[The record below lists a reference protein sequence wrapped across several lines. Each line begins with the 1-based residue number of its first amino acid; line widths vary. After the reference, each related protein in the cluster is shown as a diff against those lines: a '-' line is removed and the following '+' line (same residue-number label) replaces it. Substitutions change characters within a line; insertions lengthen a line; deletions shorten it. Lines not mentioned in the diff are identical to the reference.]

1 MGLVNYSESESSG
14 SESEAAPKKAPPQKA
29 PGTKKPFQK
38 VVDRSNPG
46 KIVVNLPQAASSS
59 NHNAGADEAQS
70 SDGPPAKRARTSGA
84 GGGRFSGF
92 NSFLPAPKNA
102 RNAAVSK
109 PATSA
114 SSTPG
119 QSRPVVTLKTSAEP
133 GFSRE
138 IEESRTDGNT
148 ADGIETPAA
157 AGGSLPPPKRP
168 AEPSIP
174 QGQKPA
180 DEVKLVGKPLMFKPL
195 SVSRKPNKK
204 KTVAVAAPAASTL
217 PTSDDAERPQPNG
230 SAGSQVAPASA
241 PQKVSLFSLH
251 AEEPVFSTDA
261 PKSSGAYEPLFATP
275 ETSNE
280 DYYAQFAGDAYAGPS
295 ATTAPHASST
305 AGQSLD
311 SIADDLNLSAA
322 ARRELFGRGLA
333 AAQTATSVK
342 NFNMDD
348 EYRHNEE
355 LRAAGEQQTH
365 NPVRSIQGGG
375 KHSLR
380 QLVQNVHNQREALED
395 SFARGKS
402 NRKEA
407 SSKYGW

>member
-1 MGLVNYSESESSG
+1 MGLVSYSESESSS
-14 SESEAAPKKAPPQKA
+14 SESEAPKKAAPAQKA
-29 PGTKKPFQK
+29 LPGAKKPFQK

-46 KIVVNLPQAASSS
+46 KIVVNLPTAAAAANDAQPS
-59 NHNAGADEAQS
+59 DE
-70 SDGPPAKRARTSGA
+70 PPAKRARTGGAGA

-102 RNAAVSK
+102 RNATASK
-109 PATSA
+109 PAPSA
-114 SSTPG
+114 PG
-119 QSRPVVTLKTSAEP
+119 RPRPAVNLKTSAEP
-133 GFSRE
+133 GFSRDQ
-138 IEESRTDGNT
+138 EEPHTDGH
-148 ADGIETPAA
+148 ADGDHERPA
-157 AGGSLPPPKRP
+157 AGGLSLPPPKRA

-174 QGQKPA
+174 QEQKSA

-204 KTVAVAAPAASTL
+204 KKIAAAIPAASAPPTSNAAAQRPTNGVEEPQPAAAPAM
-217 PTSDDAERPQPNG
+217 PPK
-230 SAGSQVAPASA
+230 
-241 PQKVSLFSLH
+241 KVSLFSLH
-251 AEEPVFSTDA
+251 TEEASAPTDTTR
-261 PKSSGAYEPLFATP
+261 SNGAYEPMFATADA
-275 ETSNE
+275 SADDD
-280 DYYAQFAGDAYAGPS
+280 DYYAQFAMDAQTGPS

-311 SIADDLNLSAA
+311 SVADDLNLSAA
-322 ARRELFGRGLA
+322 ARRELFGRGGRGS
-333 AAQTATSVK
+333 AAQAMATSVK
-342 NFNMDD
+342 NFNMDE
-348 EYRHNEE
+348 EYQHNEE
-355 LRAAGEQQTH
+355 VRAAGDQQTH
-365 NPVRSIQGGG
+365 NPVRAIQGG

>member
-29 PGTKKPFQK
+29 PPPPGAKKPFRK

-46 KIVVNLPQAASSS
+46 KIVVSLPQTSSS
-59 NHNAGADEAQS
+59 AGAEGAQP
-70 SDGPPAKRARTSGA
+70 SDGPPAKRARTDGA
-84 GGGRFSGF
+84 SGGRFSGF

-109 PATSA
+109 PSSSSSSA
-114 SSTPG
+114 PG
-119 QSRPVVTLKTSAEP
+119 NARPVVNLKTSAEP

-138 IEESRTDGNT
+138 REEPRTDGNA
-148 ADGIETPAA
+148 ADGDETPA
-157 AGGSLPPPKRP
+157 GGLSLPPPKRA

-204 KTVAVAAPAASTL
+204 KKFAPAAPTGST
-217 PTSDDAERPQPNG
+217 PPASNDAGQAQANGGAESQP
-230 SAGSQVAPASA
+230 APAPA
-241 PQKVSLFSLH
+241 PKKVSLFSLH
-251 AEEPVFSTDA
+251 TEEPTASRDA
-261 PKSSGAYEPLFATP
+261 TKSSGAYEPLFETP
-275 ETSNE
+275 ETSND
-280 DYYAQFAGDAYAGPS
+280 DYYAQFAGDAYPGLAP
-295 ATTAPHASST
+295 TTAPHASST

-322 ARRELFGRGLA
+322 ARRELFGRGSA
-333 AAQTATSVK
+333 AAHTATSVK

-348 EYRHNEE
+348 EYQHNEE
-355 LRAAGEQQTH
+355 LRAAGDQQTH
-365 NPVRSIQGGG
+365 NPVRAIQGG
-375 KHSLR
+375 KQSLR
-380 QLVQNVHNQREALED
+380 QLVQNVHNQRDALED